1 MSVVSPLLSL
11 RSRFSGK
18 SCLFVGVLKDCAL
31 KPWVSG
37 FVPSRPI
44 QYSSHV
50 QCNHTTYSISHSVS
64 NK

>member
-1 MSVVSPLLSL
+1 MSVVSPLC
-11 RSRFSGK
+11 RFG
-18 SCLFVGVLKDCAL
+18 LVLVVNLVGVLKDCAL

-50 QCNHTTYSISHSVS
+50 QCNHTT
-64 NK
+64 